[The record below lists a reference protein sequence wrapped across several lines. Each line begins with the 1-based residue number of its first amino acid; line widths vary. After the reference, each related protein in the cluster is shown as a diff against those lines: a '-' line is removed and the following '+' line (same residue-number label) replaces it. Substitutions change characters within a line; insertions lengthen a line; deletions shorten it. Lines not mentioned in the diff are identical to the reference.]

1 MSVQTSRA
9 KLLQEGARK
18 QKRKGCVYI
27 RVGGL
32 PFYGKENDNMNPSA
46 ITLGAHLLIQQ
57 HTRTTLYKTS
67 DRHNKQSQ

>member
-46 ITLGAHLLIQQ
+46 ITLGLI
-57 HTRTTLYKTS
+57 Y
-67 DRHNKQSQ
+67 